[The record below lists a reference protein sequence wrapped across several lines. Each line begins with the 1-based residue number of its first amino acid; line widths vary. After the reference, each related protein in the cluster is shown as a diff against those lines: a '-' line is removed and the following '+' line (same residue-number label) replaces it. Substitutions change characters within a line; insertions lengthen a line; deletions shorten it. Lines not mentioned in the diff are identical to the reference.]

1 MIRGAGGSCLWCQ
14 SSSEG
19 SVREVGMLQPRSEI
33 AGRKRAALPVLTLFS
48 EVTVPVTAIEN
59 SVGAE

>member
-1 MIRGAGGSCLWCQ
+1 
-14 SSSEG
+14 
-19 SVREVGMLQPRSEI
+19 MLQPCSGI

-48 EVTVPVTAIEN
+48 EVAVLVTAIEN